1 MFESEKDVAKRSIQT
16 SKVQMTHTEPNW
28 AGSEPEPGSETRV
41 FSDLFSWF
49 FDRILPDEES
59 DVWPRRSEDPV
70 TLSPWNAE
78 RETLRQKHFGGKWPP
93 MLGRE
98 MSENS
103 ELPFETQIGNS
114 L

>member
-1 MFESEKDVAKRSIQT
+1 
-16 SKVQMTHTEPNW
+16 MTHTEPNW

-41 FSDLFSWF
+41 FSDLFSRF

-59 DVWPRRSEDPV
+59 EVWPRRSEVPV
-70 TLSPWNAE
+70 EPLECRAGNPAT
-78 RETLRQKHFGGKWPP
+78 ETLQGKWPP

-103 ELPFETQIGNS
+103 
-114 L
+114 